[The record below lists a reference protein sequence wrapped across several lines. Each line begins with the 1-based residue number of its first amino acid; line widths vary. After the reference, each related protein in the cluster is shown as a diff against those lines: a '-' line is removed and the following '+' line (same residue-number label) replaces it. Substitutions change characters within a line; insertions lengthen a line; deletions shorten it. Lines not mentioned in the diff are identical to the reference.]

1 MNVNI
6 ENTSALRRKVTIE
19 VEPDEINRELDR
31 AYNELKR
38 SVVLKGFRPGHAPR
52 PLLERF
58 FGDQVRGDVTQKLVK
73 DYTEKALQENSLTPV
88 IAPEIVTE
96 ETDLK
101 KALKFSAVF
110 DLKPELEVKD
120 YQDLKVQTPHIEV
133 SDAEVDAELQRMRE
147 RRGVLKK
154 VEGRTTVAENDFVVA
169 AFEAFED
176 DKAIGGTKVEDR
188 LIKVSKETLAHGL
201 DEVLVGAEAGTEVR
215 KPRSYPDDYSEKEVA
230 GKNVDWRANVKEIY
244 AHVIPE
250 LDAEFA
256 KDEGFDDL
264 DALRA
269 KAREVL
275 EARARNE
282 ANGRARQGLL
292 DLIIERNPI
301 DLPESLV
308 ARETRSVE
316 HELASNFEAAGMSH
330 DEAHARVRETV
341 DDIKTRAEKRSR
353 SALIVDAIADQENID
368 VTNDEV
374 GERIGQMIT
383 YAGRARDQM
392 AEHYRNEENVAALK
406 QVMRREKTLDRLL
419 ARAQGEDTA
428 PALETTATA
437 DATVAADVTP
447 AADATTSSET
457 PGAGETPP
465 EDTAE
470 KT

>member
-6 ENTSALRRKVTIE
+6 ENTSALRRKLTIE
-19 VEPDEINRELDR
+19 IEPDEINRELNR

-58 FGDQVRGDVTQKLVK
+58 FGDQVRGDVIQKLVK
-73 DYTEKALQENSLTPV
+73 DYTDKALEENSLTPV
-88 IAPEIVTE
+88 IPPEIVTE

-101 KALKFSAVF
+101 KTLKFSAVF
-110 DLKPELEVKD
+110 DLKPEIDVKD
-120 YQDLKVQTPHIEV
+120 YRELKVQTPQIEV
-133 SDAEVDAELQRMRE
+133 AEDEVDAELKRMRE

-154 VEGRTTVAENDFVVA
+154 VEGRTTVEENDFVVA

-176 DKAIGGTKVEDR
+176 GKGIEGTKVDDR
-188 LIKVSKETLAHGL
+188 LLKVSKETLAHGL
-201 DEVLVGAEAGTEVR
+201 DEVILGAAAGVEVR
-215 KPRSYPDDYSEKEVA
+215 KTRSYPADYVEKEVA
-230 GKNVDWRANVKEIY
+230 GKTVEWRATVKEIY

-275 EARARNE
+275 EGRARNE

-292 DLIIERNPI
+292 DLIIERNPVE
-301 DLPESLV
+301 LPESLV
-308 ARETRSVE
+308 ARETRNVE
-316 HELASNFEAAGMSH
+316 HEIASNFEAAGMSH
-330 DEAHARVRETV
+330 EDAHARARENA
-341 DDIKTRAEKRSR
+341 DEIKARAEKRSR

-368 VTNDEV
+368 VTDDEV
-374 GERIGQMIT
+374 AERIGQMVT

-392 AEHYRNEENVAALK
+392 AEHYRSEENRAALK

-419 ARAQGEDTA
+419 TRAQSDAASAAPGDA
-428 PALETTATA
+428 PA
-437 DATVAADVTP
+437 
-447 AADATTSSET
+447 SS
-457 PGAGETPP
+457 GETPAVS
-465 EDTAE
+465 T
-470 KT
+470 

>member
-1 MNVNI
+1 MLILPPRICLAGRTAMNVNI
-6 ENTSALRRKVTIE
+6 ENTSALRRKMTIE
-19 VEPDEINRELDR
+19 IEPDEINRELDR

-73 DYTEKALQENSLTPV
+73 EYTEKALEENSLTPV
-88 IAPEIVTE
+88 IPPEIVTE

-101 KALKFSAVF
+101 RALKFSAVF
-110 DLKPELEVKD
+110 DLKPELQVKD
-120 YQDLKVQTPHIEV
+120 YQDLKVQTPEIKVTEE
-133 SDAEVDAELQRMRE
+133 EVDVELARMRE

-176 DKAIGGTKVEDR
+176 GKAVEGTKVDDR
-188 LIKVSKETLAHGL
+188 LLKVSKETLAHGL
-201 DEVLVGAEAGTEVR
+201 DEVLLGAEAGSEVR
-215 KPRSYPDDYSEKEVA
+215 KPRSYPADYVEKEIA
-230 GKNVDWRANVKEIY
+230 GKNVEWRATVKEIY
-244 AHVIPE
+244 SHDVPE

-275 EARARNE
+275 EMRARNE

-292 DLIIERNPI
+292 DLIIERNPVE
-301 DLPESLV
+301 LPESLV
-308 ARETRSVE
+308 ARETHNVE
-316 HELASNFEAAGMSH
+316 HELAQSFEATGMSH
-330 DEAHARVRETV
+330 EEAHARARENA

-353 SALIVDAIADQENID
+353 SALIVDAIADQENLD
-368 VTNDEV
+368 VTDDEV
-374 GERIGQMIT
+374 AERIGQMVT

-392 AEHYRNEENVAALK
+392 AEHYRSEENRAALK
-406 QVMRREKTLDRLL
+406 QVMRREKTLDMLL
-419 ARAQGEDTA
+419 NRAQGESAA
-428 PALETTATA
+428 PAAVEN
-437 DATVAADVTP
+437 
-447 AADATTSSET
+447 SSEV
-457 PGAGETPP
+457 PP
-465 EDTAE
+465 TSTEPPASEEPPANT
-470 KT
+470 

>member
-6 ENTSALRRKVTIE
+6 ENTSALRRKMTIE
-19 VEPDEINRELDR
+19 VEPDEINRELNR

-58 FGDQVRGDVTQKLVK
+58 FGDQVRGDVIQKLVK
-73 DYTEKALQENSLTPV
+73 DYTGKALEENSLTPV
-88 IAPEIVTE
+88 IPPEIVTE

-120 YQDLKVQTPHIEV
+120 YQELKVQTPQIEV
-133 SDAEVDAELQRMRE
+133 TEEEVDAELKRMRE

-154 VEGRTTVAENDFVVA
+154 VEGRTTVEENDFVVA

-176 DKAIGGTKVEDR
+176 GKGIEGTKVDDR
-188 LIKVSKETLAHGL
+188 LLKVSKETLAHGL
-201 DEVLVGAEAGTEVR
+201 DEVILGAEAGVEVR
-215 KPRSYPDDYSEKEVA
+215 RPRSYPADYVEKEVA
-230 GKNVDWRANVKEIY
+230 GKNVEWRATVKEIY

-275 EARARNE
+275 EGRARNE

-292 DLIIERNPI
+292 DLIIERNPVE
-301 DLPESLV
+301 LPESLV
-308 ARETRSVE
+308 ARETRNVE

-330 DEAHARVRETV
+330 EDAHARARENA

-353 SALIVDAIADQENID
+353 SALIVDAIADQENIE
-368 VTNDEV
+368 VTDDEV
-374 GERIGQMIT
+374 AERIGQMVT

-392 AEHYRNEENVAALK
+392 AEHYRSEENRAALK
-406 QVMRREKTLDRLL
+406 QVMRREKTLDLL
-419 ARAQGEDTA
+419 LTRAQSENA
-428 PALETTATA
+428 NA
-437 DATVAADVTP
+437 
-447 AADATTSSET
+447 AADAPSS
-457 PGAGETPP
+457 GETP
-465 EDTAE
+465 ASS
-470 KT
+470 

>member
-6 ENTSALRRKVTIE
+6 ENTSALRRKMTIE
-19 VEPDEINRELDR
+19 IEPDEINRELDR

-73 DYTEKALQENSLTPV
+73 EYTEKALEENSLTPV
-88 IAPEIVTE
+88 IPPEIVTE

-120 YQDLKVQTPHIEV
+120 YQDLKVQTPTIEV
-133 SDAEVDAELQRMRE
+133 TEEEVDAELARMRE

-169 AFEAFED
+169 AFEGFED
-176 DKAIGGTKVEDR
+176 GKAIEGTKVDDR
-188 LIKVSKETLAHGL
+188 LMKISSETLAHGI
-201 DEVLVGAEAGTEVR
+201 DKVLVGAEAGTEVR
-215 KPRSYPDDYSEKEVA
+215 NSRSYPDDYSEKEIA
-230 GKNVDWRANVKEIY
+230 GKNVEWHATVKEIY
-244 AHVIPE
+244 NHVIPE

-275 EARARNE
+275 EMRARNE
-282 ANGRARQGLL
+282 ANGRARQGLI
-292 DLIIERNPI
+292 DLIIERNPVE
-301 DLPESLV
+301 LPESLV
-308 ARETRSVE
+308 ARETRTIE
-316 HELASNFEAAGMSH
+316 HELAQNFEAAGMSH
-330 DEAHARVRETV
+330 EEAHSKARENA

-368 VTNDEV
+368 VTDDDV
-374 GERIGQMIT
+374 ADRIGQMVN
-383 YAGRARDQM
+383 YAGRAREQM
-392 AEHYRNEENVAALK
+392 AEHYRSEENRAALK
-406 QVMRREKTLDRLL
+406 QVMRREKTLDQLL
-419 ARAQGEDTA
+419 ARAQGETV
-428 PALETTATA
+428 ATA
-437 DATVAADVTP
+437 ADP
-447 AADATTSSET
+447 ASTEET
-457 PGAGETPP
+457 PTGETPVS
-465 EDTAE
+465 T
-470 KT
+470 

>member
-19 VEPDEINRELDR
+19 VESDEINRELDR

-58 FGDQVRGDVTQKLVK
+58 FGDQVRGDVIQKLVK
-73 DYTEKALQENSLTPV
+73 DYTDKALEENSLTPV
-88 IAPEIVTE
+88 IPPEIVTE

-101 KALKFSAVF
+101 KTLKFSAVF

-120 YQDLKVQTPHIEV
+120 YRDLKVQTPHIQV
-133 SDAEVDAELQRMRE
+133 SDEEVDAELQRMRE

-154 VEGRTTVAENDFVVA
+154 VEDRTTVAENDFVVA

-176 DKAIGGTKVEDR
+176 GKAIGGTKVDDR

-201 DEVLVGAEAGTEVR
+201 DEILVGAEAGTEVR
-215 KPRSYPDDYSEKEVA
+215 KPRSYPADYSEKEVA
-230 GKNVDWRANVKEIY
+230 GKNVEWRATVKEIY

-256 KDEGFDDL
+256 KDEGFDDF

-282 ANGRARQGLL
+282 ANSRARQGLL
-292 DLIIERNPI
+292 DLIVERNPI

-308 ARETRSVE
+308 AREIRNVE
-316 HELASNFEAAGMSH
+316 HELASNYEAAGMSH
-330 DEAHARVRETV
+330 EDAHSRARENS
-341 DDIKTRAEKRSR
+341 DDIKSRAEKRSR

-368 VTNDEV
+368 VTDDEV
-374 GERIGQMIT
+374 SERVAQMIT
-383 YAGRARDQM
+383 YAGRAREQM

-419 ARAQGEDTA
+419 ARAQGEDATPALDA
-428 PALETTATA
+428 PA
-437 DATVAADVTP
+437 
-447 AADATTSSET
+447 AADATPATDATSSSENATIGEPPPDDT
-457 PGAGETPP
+457 PAST
-465 EDTAE
+465 
-470 KT
+470 

>member
-6 ENTSALRRKVTIE
+6 ENTSALRRKMTIE
-19 VEPDEINRELDR
+19 IEPDEINRELDR

-58 FGDQVRGDVTQKLVK
+58 FGDQVRGEVTQKLVK
-73 DYTEKALQENSLTPV
+73 EYTEKALEENSLTPV
-88 IAPEIVTE
+88 IPPEIVTE

-110 DLKPELEVKD
+110 DLKPELQVKD
-120 YQDLKVQTPHIEV
+120 YQDLKVQTPEINVTDE
-133 SDAEVDAELQRMRE
+133 EVDAELARMRE

-176 DKAIGGTKVEDR
+176 GKSVEGTKVDDR
-188 LIKVSKETLAHGL
+188 LLKVSKDTLAHGL
-201 DEVLVGAEAGTEVR
+201 DEVLLGAEAGSEVR
-215 KPRSYPDDYSEKEVA
+215 KPRSYPADYVEKEIA
-230 GKNVDWRANVKEIY
+230 GKNVEWRATVKEIY
-244 AHVIPE
+244 SHVVPD

-275 EARARNE
+275 EMRARNE

-292 DLIIERNPI
+292 DLIIERNPV

-308 ARETRSVE
+308 ARETHNVE
-316 HELASNFEAAGMSH
+316 HELAQSFEAAGMSH
-330 DEAHARVRETV
+330 DEAHAKARENA

-353 SALIVDAIADQENID
+353 SALIVDAIADQENIEVTDDD
-368 VTNDEV
+368 VA
-374 GERIGQMIT
+374 ERIGQMVT
-383 YAGRARDQM
+383 YAGRAREQM
-392 AEHYRNEENVAALK
+392 AEHYRSEENRAALK
-406 QVMRREKTLDRLL
+406 QVMRREKTLDMLL
-419 ARAQGEDTA
+419 NRAQGETAA
-428 PALETTATA
+428 PASAE
-437 DATVAADVTP
+437 
-447 AADATTSSET
+447 TSSEV
-457 PGAGETPP
+457 PPSSSEPPASEEPPAGT
-465 EDTAE
+465 
-470 KT
+470 

>member
-6 ENTSALRRKVTIE
+6 ENTSALRRKMTIE
-19 VEPDEINRELDR
+19 IEPDEINRELDR

-73 DYTEKALQENSLTPV
+73 EYTEKALEQNSFTPV
-88 IAPEIVTE
+88 IPPEIVTE

-120 YQDLKVQTPHIEV
+120 YQELKVQTPQIVVTE
-133 SDAEVDAELQRMRE
+133 EELDAELHRMRE

-154 VEGRTTVAENDFVVA
+154 VEGRTTVAEHDFVVA

-176 DKAIGGTKVEDR
+176 GKAIEGTKVDDR
-188 LIKVSKETLAHGL
+188 LLKVSKETLAHGL
-201 DEVLVGAEAGTEVR
+201 DEVLIGAEAGPEVR
-215 KPRSYPDDYSEKEVA
+215 KPRSYPADYIEKAVA
-230 GKNVDWRANVKEIY
+230 GKNVEWRATVKEIY
-244 AHVIPE
+244 NHVIPE

-275 EARARNE
+275 EMRARNE

-292 DLIIERNPI
+292 DLIIERNPV

-308 ARETRSVE
+308 ARETRTLE
-316 HELASNFEAAGMSH
+316 HELASNYEAAGMSH
-330 DEAHARVRETV
+330 EEAHAKARENA
-341 DDIKTRAEKRSR
+341 DDLKARAEKRSR

-368 VTNDEV
+368 VTDDEV
-374 GERIGQMIT
+374 AERIGQMVT
-383 YAGRARDQM
+383 YSGRAREQM
-392 AEHYRNEENVAALK
+392 AEHYRSEENRAALK
-406 QVMRREKTLDRLL
+406 QVMRREKTLDGLL
-419 ARAQGEDTA
+419 ARAQGENTA
-428 PALETTATA
+428 PAA
-437 DATVAADVTP
+437 DE
-447 AADATTSSET
+447 TSS
-457 PGAGETPP
+457 GETP
-465 EDTAE
+465 ASA
-470 KT
+470 

>member
-6 ENTSALRRKVTIE
+6 ENTSALRRKMTIE
-19 VEPDEINRELDR
+19 IEPDEINRELDR

-73 DYTEKALQENSLTPV
+73 EYTEKALEENSLTPV
-88 IAPEIVTE
+88 IPPEIVTE

-101 KALKFSAVF
+101 RALKFSAVF
-110 DLKPELEVKD
+110 DLKPELQVKD
-120 YQDLKVQTPHIEV
+120 YQDLKVQTPEIKVTEE
-133 SDAEVDAELQRMRE
+133 EVDVELARMRE

-176 DKAIGGTKVEDR
+176 GKAVEGTKVDDR
-188 LIKVSKETLAHGL
+188 LLKVSKETLAHGL
-201 DEVLVGAEAGTEVR
+201 DEVLLGAEAGSEVR
-215 KPRSYPDDYSEKEVA
+215 KPRSYPADYVEKEIA
-230 GKNVDWRANVKEIY
+230 GKNVEWRATVKEIY
-244 AHVIPE
+244 SHVVPE

-275 EARARNE
+275 EMRARNE

-292 DLIIERNPI
+292 DLIIERNPVE
-301 DLPESLV
+301 LPESLV
-308 ARETRSVE
+308 ARETHNVE
-316 HELASNFEAAGMSH
+316 HELAQSFEATGMSH
-330 DEAHARVRETV
+330 EDAHARARENA

-353 SALIVDAIADQENID
+353 SALIVDAIADQENIHITDDD
-368 VTNDEV
+368 VA
-374 GERIGQMIT
+374 ERIGQMVT
-383 YAGRARDQM
+383 YSGRAREQM
-392 AEHYRNEENVAALK
+392 AEHYRSEENRAALK
-406 QVMRREKTLDRLL
+406 QVMRREKTLDMLL
-419 ARAQGEDTA
+419 KRAQGESEATA
-428 PALETTATA
+428 PAE
-437 DATVAADVTP
+437 
-447 AADATTSSET
+447 TSSDAS
-457 PGAGETPP
+457 PANGEP
-465 EDTAE
+465 
-470 KT
+470 